1 MVGFVLVVEGGPA
14 AMDAMVNG
22 GRGGNGGYVASGVL
36 QRTVTERTCPMCPY
50 CGDAMILLT
59 LSDHFPADIA
69 HQYHCLR
76 CGASAPFGCGEDDA
90 FQRAMVRCTR
100 GGEC

>member
-59 LSDHFPADIA
+59 LSDHLGVGRMMLSKGRWFVAPGEVSADV
-69 HQYHCLR
+69 
-76 CGASAPFGCGEDDA
+76 D
-90 FQRAMVRCTR
+90 
-100 GGEC
+100 